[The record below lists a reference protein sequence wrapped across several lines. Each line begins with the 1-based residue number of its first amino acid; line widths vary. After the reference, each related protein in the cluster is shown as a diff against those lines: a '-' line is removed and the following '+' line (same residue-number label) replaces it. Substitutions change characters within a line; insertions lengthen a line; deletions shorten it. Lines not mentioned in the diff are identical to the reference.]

1 MIPFSIVVAMDE
13 QQGIGLENKLPWHLP
28 GELKYFRD
36 LTTQTQDSQK
46 MNVVVMG
53 RKTWESLPEKYRP
66 LPNRINVV
74 LSTNTIPDLPE
85 GCIAADSFLSLFD
98 ILRQP
103 ELKARYE
110 SVFIIG
116 GAGIYGQALDLS
128 NCEKLY
134 VTHICQVFS
143 CDAFF
148 PAFLEHFQKTKESS
162 RQKEGSIEYYFAEY
176 KKKTIS

>member
-1 MIPFSIVVAMDE
+1 MIPFHIVVAMDE
-13 QQGIGLENKLPWHLP
+13 QQGIGIGNKLPWHLP

-46 MNVVVMG
+46 MNVVIMG

-66 LPNRINVV
+66 LPNRINVILSNKV
-74 LSTNTIPDLPE
+74 LDLPE
-85 GCIAADSFLSLFD
+85 GCIAADSFLSLFE

-103 ELKARYE
+103 DLKARYE

-116 GAGIYGQALDLS
+116 GAGIYQQALELS

-143 CDAFF
+143 CDTFF
-148 PAFLEHFQKTKESS
+148 PAFLEHFQKMKDSS
-162 RQKEGSIEYYFAEY
+162 RHKEDSIEYYFAEY